1 MNTTSKKD
9 YSYNGHKNWNH
20 WNVSLWLYNDE
31 TFYRLINR
39 QIRRSWSLDD
49 ATNKIINE
57 LQEWE
62 INKTP
67 DGAKFSKS
75 AVRAAIREDWKE
87 SKAED

>member
-20 WNVSLWLYNDE
+20 WNVSLFLYNDE
-31 TFYRLINR
+31 TFYRLITR
-39 QIRRSWSLDD
+39 QIRRSHSLDS
-49 ATNKIINE
+49 ATDNILAE
-57 LQEWE
+57 LRERE
-62 INKTP
+62 ILKTP